1 MKARSW
7 RELIRVEFWPTP
19 FCPGCGHG
27 ILMGAILRAMVRAE
41 LDPERTAFVSGIG
54 CAGWIPTYI
63 ACDALHTPHG
73 RAIPHAAGIA
83 LTRPDL
89 KVIVVG
95 GDGDIASI
103 GGNHLIHAA
112 RRDIPLTVIC
122 ANNAI
127 YGMTGGQTSPTTPPG
142 ERTVTAPRGTRER
155 PFDLCALAEGAGAG
169 FVARC
174 SVSHPRR
181 LEAVL
186 SEAFIQ
192 KGFSFVEVLSPCP
205 TQVGRRKGL
214 SPVEYL
220 EELRDRVIS
229 IEVWEKLPE
238 EERAEKIPV
247 GVFVK
252 GGERWRRPVKTG

>member
-7 RELIRVEFWPTP
+7 RDLIRVEFWPTP

-27 ILMGAILRAMVRAE
+27 ILMGSILRAMVRAE
-41 LDPERTAFVSGIG
+41 LDPERTVFVSGIG

-63 ACDALHTPHG
+63 DCDTLHTPHG
-73 RAIPHAAGIA
+73 RAIPHAAGVA
-83 LTRPDL
+83 LARSDL

-95 GDGDIASI
+95 GDGDLASI

-112 RRDIPLTVIC
+112 RRDLPLTVIC
-122 ANNAI
+122 ANNLI

-142 ERTVTAPRGTRER
+142 ERTVTAPEGVKER
-155 PFDLCALAEGAGAG
+155 AFDLCSLLEGAGAG
-169 FVARC
+169 FVARH

-181 LEAVL
+181 LEAIIAKAL
-186 SEAFIQ
+186 LHR
-192 KGFSFVEVLSPCP
+192 GFSFVEALSPCP

-214 SPVEYL
+214 PPVGYL

-229 IEVWEKLPE
+229 VDAWRNLPE
-238 EERAEKIPV
+238 EERAGKIPV
-247 GVFVK
+247 GIFV
-252 GGERWRRPVKTG
+252 GG